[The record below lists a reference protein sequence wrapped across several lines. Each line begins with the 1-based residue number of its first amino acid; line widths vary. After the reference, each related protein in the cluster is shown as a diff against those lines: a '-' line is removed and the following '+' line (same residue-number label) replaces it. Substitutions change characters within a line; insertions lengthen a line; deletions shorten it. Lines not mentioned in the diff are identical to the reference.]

1 MTMKGQNGETTLQHV
16 PLEFC
21 GFVLMDGAEIGAAAF
36 KPIELGN
43 LVARLA
49 ETDAEIE
56 AAQAL
61 RYRVFYEEM
70 SAIPSDN
77 VKAARRDFD
86 RFDEICDHLLV
97 IDTQRADLPGG
108 VVGTYRLLR
117 STVASQNGGFYSSD
131 EYDISRIAGQAAETL
146 ELGRSCVEEEYRNR
160 PTMQLLWQSIAQYV
174 FHYDIATMFGCA
186 SMPGTEPDE
195 LALPLSYLYHYHL
208 APPALRPKALDERY
222 IDMKILPQEDIDQR
236 LALTRLPPLIKGYL
250 RLGGFVGDGAV
261 IDHQFNTT
269 DVSIVVKTDLVT
281 EKYIKHYERQSKRD
295 GEEDGL

>member
-1 MTMKGQNGETTLQHV
+1 MKGQNGETTLQHV

-117 STVASQNGGFYSSD
+117 STVAHRTAVF
-131 EYDISRIAGQAAETL
+131 I
-146 ELGRSCVEEEYRNR
+146 R
-160 PTMQLLWQSIAQYV
+160 PM
-174 FHYDIATMFGCA
+174 
-186 SMPGTEPDE
+186 
-195 LALPLSYLYHYHL
+195 
-208 APPALRPKALDERY
+208 
-222 IDMKILPQEDIDQR
+222 
-236 LALTRLPPLIKGYL
+236 
-250 RLGGFVGDGAV
+250 
-261 IDHQFNTT
+261 NTT
-269 DVSIVVKTDLVT
+269 SAGSQARLRKP
-281 EKYIKHYERQSKRD
+281 
-295 GEEDGL
+295 